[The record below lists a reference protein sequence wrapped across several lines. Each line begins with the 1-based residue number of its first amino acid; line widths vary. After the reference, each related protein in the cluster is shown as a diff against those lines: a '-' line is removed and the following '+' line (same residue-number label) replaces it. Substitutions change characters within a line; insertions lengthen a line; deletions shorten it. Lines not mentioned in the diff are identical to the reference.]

1 MRQIPTTQ
9 PGSYYLGYDT
19 RDGLPVIVTPRTRIL
34 LATSSNTGNLGDLG
48 LTAYDSAAELPNNQM
63 ALAVVTRNS
72 SSWPHGAFTVAPTD
86 FGEFA
91 YQVKKSQPD
100 AKYPHA
106 LIILDNP
113 DQTWKDGAKDI
124 RGLAEAQQAVSILV
138 LAKPNYAQDL
148 IRQTPETYMRIRNPH
163 EQARAPFLLTLYGQG
178 SEKLAKIGDIPSPL
192 PYGCFAYRRTSRWQT
207 LAVDLPALPARVRQR
222 ELAVADQD

>member
-1 MRQIPTTQ
+1 MRHLPTTQ

-34 LATSSNTGNLGDLG
+34 LAISSNTDNLGNLGRM
-48 LTAYDSAAELPNNQM
+48 AYDSAAELPNNQM

-72 SSWPHGAFTVAPTD
+72 SSWPDGAFTVAPID

-91 YQVKKSQPD
+91 CQVKKSQPD

-113 DQTWKDGAKDI
+113 DQTWGAGAEDI
-124 RGLAEAQQAVSILV
+124 QRLAEEQQAVSILV
-138 LAKPNYAQDL
+138 LAKPDYAQGL
-148 IRQTPETYMRIRNPH
+148 ISQIPETYMRICSPH
-163 EQARAPFLLTLYGQG
+163 EQARAPFLLTVYGQG
-178 SEKLAKIGDIPSPL
+178 SEKLAKIGNIPSPL

-207 LAVDLPALPARVRQR
+207 LEVDLPALPARIRQR
-222 ELAVADQD
+222 ELAVADQE